1 MTDEEGRQEE
11 VSGVRESHLS
21 VVPDPVH
28 QSPEEV
34 TVVERDLQV
43 TMSRPTS
50 DGSQEAEPVASV
62 VRLPLVSPP
71 KDRVRSLLQR
81 LETLERGLAEV
92 RARLD
97 LVSPLGTA
105 DEPDDKE
112 ASSTP
117 HTYPSDMSEA
127 EKEDV
132 FLGLQ
137 RLVLDRLRRAE
148 EPD

>member
-1 MTDEEGRQEE
+1 MTDDEGRQEE
-11 VSGVRESHLS
+11 GSVVREPHLS
-21 VVPDPVH
+21 VVPDPAH
-28 QSPEEV
+28 EPPEEV

-50 DGSQEAEPVASV
+50 DGSEEAEPVASV
-62 VRLPLVSPP
+62 VRLPLVTPP
-71 KDRVRSLLQR
+71 KDRVRTLLHR

-105 DEPDDKE
+105 DEPDDRE
-112 ASSTP
+112 ANSSS

-127 EKEDV
+127 EKDDV

>member
-1 MTDEEGRQEE
+1 MADDEGRQED

-43 TMSRPTS
+43 TMSRPAS
-50 DGSQEAEPVASV
+50 DGSEEAEPVASV

-71 KDRVRSLLQR
+71 KDRVRSLFQR

-112 ASSTP
+112 ADSSP
-117 HTYPSDMSEA
+117 HTYPSDMEA